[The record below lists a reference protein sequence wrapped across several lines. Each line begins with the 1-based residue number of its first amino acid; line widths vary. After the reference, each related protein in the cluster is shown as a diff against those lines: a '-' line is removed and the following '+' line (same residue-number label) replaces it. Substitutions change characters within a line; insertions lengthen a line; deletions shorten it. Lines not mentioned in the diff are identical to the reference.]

1 MRRAMQNFEID
12 NDLSSS
18 DEDEFHETSNEGFV
32 YSINA
37 EDNDF
42 FDDYDYT
49 DVDNYG
55 GTNYAKYHKRMMK
68 DLQSDS
74 DNTSDDD

>member
-1 MRRAMQNFEID
+1 MQNFEID

-18 DEDEFHETSNEGFV
+18 DEDEFHEANNDGFV
-32 YSINA
+32 YSINT

-42 FDDYDYT
+42 DDDYDYA
-49 DVDNYG
+49 VADNYG
-55 GTNYAKYHKRMMK
+55 GTSYAKYHKRMLK

-74 DNTSDDD
+74 EKSSDED